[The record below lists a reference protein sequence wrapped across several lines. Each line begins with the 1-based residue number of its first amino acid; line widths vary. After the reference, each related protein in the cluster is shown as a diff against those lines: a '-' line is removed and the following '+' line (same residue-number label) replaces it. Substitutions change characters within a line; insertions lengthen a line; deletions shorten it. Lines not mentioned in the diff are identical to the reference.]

1 VRGIE
6 RRNIFFDDMDRD
18 NFLTRLSVILSGT
31 QTRCFAWAMIPNHVH
46 LLLRTGTAPIA
57 TVMRR
62 LLRARLVEDLNQL
75 VKYPYSG
82 HSALMGN
89 TDRPW
94 QNADYVIRLFGET
107 RSKAIRCYREFVTQG
122 IAAGSQ
128 PDLTGSGR
136 VRSAGGWL
144 AVKMLRKEAMRMKAD
159 ERILGNGSF
168 VERVLKNADE
178 IVARKCV
185 IKSSNYDFNWL
196 IDQVAKS
203 LNMRIDDVIAAGRY
217 KNVVKARSV
226 LCYWGIRE
234 LGMSTVEMA
243 KRLQVSQATISQ
255 SAMRGRQ
262 IAMKNGLRL
271 DLTS

>member
-1 VRGIE
+1 MGDDTQSCPSAAANRHSTH
-6 RRNIFFDDMDRD
+6 RNGDEKAFKSS
-18 NFLTRLSVILSGT
+18 TGGGSQPTGH
-31 QTRCFAWAMIPNHVH
+31 IPV
-46 LLLRTGTAPIA
+46 
-57 TVMRR
+57 
-62 LLRARLVEDLNQL
+62 
-75 VKYPYSG
+75 SG

-107 RSKAIRCYREFVTQG
+107 RSKAIRCYREFLTQG
-122 IAAGSQ
+122 IAAGSR
-128 PDLTGSGR
+128 PDLIGGGL
-136 VRSAGGWL
+136 VRSAGGWS
-144 AVKMLRKEAMRMKAD
+144 AVKMLRREAMRMKAD

-168 VERVLKNADE
+168 VEKVLKNADE
-178 IVARKCV
+178 IMARKCV

-203 LNMRIDDVIAAGRY
+203 LNMRIDDVIAPGRY
-217 KNVVKARSV
+217 KNAVKARSI

-234 LGMSTVEMA
+234 LGMSTVELA

-262 IAMKNGLRL
+262 IAMENGLRL